1 MERVISD
8 KNILDKF
15 AIDFTRIVERHVKYI
30 IVSGF
35 VSISHGRTRATE
47 DIDMIIEKIS
57 LDKFKLLHFELEKNN
72 FECMQSS
79 KAEDIY
85 DYLTRKDSVRYIRK
99 GEFLPEM
106 EVKFAKDELDL
117 LQLSTRQKLPLSGL
131 DVWFSSI
138 EMNIAFKE
146 ELLKSDKDLEDAK
159 HLRIIYED
167 KINESFINDIKKMIR
182 KYRLKIKWKQKQEV
196 FVFIQISYPKGH
208 KGKNLN
214 ER

>member
-1 MERVISD
+1 MERAISD

-15 AIDFTRIVERHVKYI
+15 VIDFTKIAEKYVKYI

-35 VSISHGRTRATE
+35 VSISHGRTRGTE

-57 LDKFKLLHFELEKNN
+57 LDKFKSLHFELEKNN

-85 DYLTRKDSVRYIRK
+85 DYLARKDSVRYIRK

-106 EVKFAKDELDL
+106 ENKFAKDELDL

-167 KINESFINDIKKMIR
+167 KINESFIKDIKKMIR
-182 KYRLKIKWKQKQEV
+182 KYRLKIK
-196 FVFIQISYPKGH
+196 
-208 KGKNLN
+208 
-214 ER
+214 